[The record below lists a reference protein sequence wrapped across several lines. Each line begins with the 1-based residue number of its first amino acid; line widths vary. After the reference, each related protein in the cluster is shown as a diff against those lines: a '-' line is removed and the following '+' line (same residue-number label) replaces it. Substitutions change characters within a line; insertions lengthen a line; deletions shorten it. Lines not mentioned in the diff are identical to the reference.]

1 MARGGRPRPAVDA
14 VRMHD
19 PARSVVE
26 VDTTAPTVSSDDVD
40 EQRARS
46 LGVRIGFG
54 ILIVL
59 FAVFWTWA
67 LFFASKEAVNRIDDR
82 AWAARAEGICRVAD
96 ERRLELADFRLIDD
110 GGPELIR
117 ERAQIVD
124 RSTDIIV
131 RMLDDVVAVR
141 PADRKGRD
149 IVPLW
154 EADYRIYIQDRY
166 RYADQL
172 RESGENLPFYET
184 ADGIPISERIET
196 FAVDNEM
203 PSCAPPRDLTR

>member
-1 MARGGRPRPAVDA
+1 MD
-14 VRMHD
+14 D
-19 PARSVVE
+19 PARNVVP
-26 VDTTAPTVSSDDVD
+26 VDTSAPLIDLDDDLD

-46 LGVRIGFG
+46 LGVRVGVVA
-54 ILIVL
+54 LIVL
-59 FAVFWTWA
+59 FASFWTWA
-67 LFFASKEAVNRIDDR
+67 LFFASKEAVNRIEDR
-82 AWAARAEGICRVAD
+82 DWAERAEQICETAN
-96 ERRLELADFRLIDD
+96 EQRLELADFRLIAD

-117 ERAQIVD
+117 ERAVIVE

-131 RMLDDVVAVR
+131 QMLDDVVAVA
-141 PADRKGRD
+141 PTGQKGSE

-154 EADYRIYIQDRY
+154 EADYRTYIQDRY

-172 RESGENLPFYET
+172 RESGENLAFYET

-196 FAVDNEM
+196 FAGDNEM

>member
-1 MARGGRPRPAVDA
+1 MV
-14 VRMHD
+14 D
-19 PARSVVE
+19 PARNVVP
-26 VDTTAPTVSSDDVD
+26 VDTGATLIDLDDDLD

-46 LGVRIGFG
+46 LGVRVGVVA
-54 ILIVL
+54 LIVL
-59 FAVFWTWA
+59 FASFWTWA
-67 LFFASKEAVNRIDDR
+67 LFFASKEAVNRIEDR
-82 AWAARAEGICRVAD
+82 DWAERAEQICETAN
-96 ERRLELADFRLIDD
+96 EQRLELADFRLIAD

-117 ERAQIVD
+117 ERAVIVE

-131 RMLDDVVAVR
+131 QMLDDVVAVA
-141 PADRKGRD
+141 PTGQKGSE

-154 EADYRIYIQDRY
+154 EADYRTYIQDRY

-172 RESGENLPFYET
+172 RESGENLAFYET

-196 FAVDNEM
+196 FAGDNEM

>member
-1 MARGGRPRPAVDA
+1 MTVD
-14 VRMHD
+14 D
-19 PARSVVE
+19 GL
-26 VDTTAPTVSSDDVD
+26 D
-40 EQRARS
+40 ERRARS
-46 LGVRIGFG
+46 LGVRIGLG
-54 ILIVL
+54 ALILL
-59 FAVFWTWA
+59 FATFWTWA

-82 AWAARAEGICRVAD
+82 AWAERAEQICQDATV
-96 ERRLELADFRLIDD
+96 ERLELADFRLITD

-117 ERAQIVD
+117 ERAQIVE

-131 RMLDDVVAVR
+131 QMLDDIVAVT
-141 PADRKGRD
+141 PSDEKGMA

-154 EADYRIYIQDRY
+154 ENDYRTYIQDRY

-172 RESGENLPFYET
+172 RESGENLAFYET

-196 FAVDNEM
+196 FAGDNDM